1 MKVENCMS
9 RPVEYVTPDQTVED
23 AARLMAEI
31 DAGFLPVVDHGEIVG
46 VVSDRD
52 IAIRAIGCG
61 DGPETNVTEVMSR
74 NVICCHANDEVEIVL
89 DSMGSNQVRR
99 LPVVDEEEH
108 FVGIVSLSDLTDVS
122 ARESG
127 KALNQIA
134 RPSMQHSQD
143 LS

>member
-9 RPVEYVTPDQTVED
+9 RPVEYVTPDETIED

-46 VVSDRD
+46 VLSDRD

-61 DGPETNVTEVMSR
+61 DGPDTSVTDVMSR
-74 NVICCHANDEVEIVL
+74 NVIFCHAGDEVEIVL
-89 DSMGSNQVRR
+89 DSMGNHQVRR
-99 LPVVDEEEH
+99 LPVVDEAEQI
-108 FVGIVSLSDLTDVS
+108 VGIVSLSDLTDV
-122 ARESG
+122 AAPDSG
-127 KALNQIA
+127 KALNLIA

-143 LS
+143 LA

>member
-9 RPVEYVTPDQTVED
+9 RPVEYVTPDETVED

-61 DGPETNVTEVMSR
+61 DGPDTGVTEVMSR
-74 NVICCHANDEVEIVL
+74 PVICCRADDEVDIVL
-89 DSMGSNQVRR
+89 DSMGNHQVRR
-99 LPVVDEEEH
+99 LPVVDGDQQI
-108 FVGIVSLSDLTDVS
+108 VGIVSLSDLTAVS
-122 ARESG
+122 APDSG
-127 KALNQIA
+127 KALNLIA

-143 LS
+143 LA